1 VTALV
6 WSTDLPLRT
15 MLIGFISPMD
25 VLSIERIYVHLYFLS
40 WASALTR
47 REPVHCA
54 KSQLLPEMADGGQRT
69 ADSGQRTV
77 DGGRWNPP
85 TARTTYRSFTLERCC
100 GVHCVVA
107 ALECW
112 SLLLVAIT
120 SCYRHVEKPWSS
132 PHIGR
137 LRRFKISFFSPPL
150 CFAFL
155 CFHYKRCASTVL
167 EQYVVYHQS
176 RFGASECK

>member
-1 VTALV
+1 
-6 WSTDLPLRT
+6 
-15 MLIGFISPMD
+15 MD

-69 ADSGQRTV
+69 V

-112 SLLLVAIT
+112 YEVVVARCHYLML
-120 SCYRHVEKPWSS
+120 SSRGEAVE
-132 PHIGR
+132 
-137 LRRFKISFFSPPL
+137 
-150 CFAFL
+150 
-155 CFHYKRCASTVL
+155 
-167 EQYVVYHQS
+167 
-176 RFGASECK
+176 